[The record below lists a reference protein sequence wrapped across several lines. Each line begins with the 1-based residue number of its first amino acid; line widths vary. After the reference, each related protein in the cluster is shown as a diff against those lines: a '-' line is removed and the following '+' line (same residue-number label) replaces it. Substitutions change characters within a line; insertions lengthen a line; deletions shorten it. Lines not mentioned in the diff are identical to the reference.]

1 MVHIYDASTGAL
13 IRNLEAKSL
22 VSPDG
27 KPAKASH
34 ISIVESLAISP
45 DGKLLASGSFQE
57 IRIWDAATGAE
68 VKRIDGFADRVV
80 ALTFSPDNKLL
91 ATAGGA
97 ATEDGEVKIFDVAT
111 GKQLLDIKGAH
122 SDTAFGV
129 SFSPDGKM
137 LASCG
142 ADKFVKIFEVP
153 SGKPVK
159 SFEGHTHHVMDVAW
173 KNDGKF
179 LASAGADNA
188 IKVWDFEKGEQS
200 RTIAGHTKQISR
212 LQFVGVTPQFITC
225 SGDKSMRIWNVD
237 TGGAVKTFANSEDFL
252 YALAASADGTMI
264 ASGGEAGVIYT
275 YNSATGALIKK
286 LGPTGAIEP
295 EKAPLK
301 K

>member
-1 MVHIYDASTGAL
+1 
-13 IRNLEAKSL
+13 
-22 VSPDG
+22 
-27 KPAKASH
+27 
-34 ISIVESLAISP
+34 
-45 DGKLLASGSFQE
+45 
-57 IRIWDAATGAE
+57 
-68 VKRIDGFADRVV
+68 
-80 ALTFSPDNKLL
+80 
-91 ATAGGA
+91 
-97 ATEDGEVKIFDVAT
+97 
-111 GKQLLDIKGAH
+111 
-122 SDTAFGV
+122 
-129 SFSPDGKM
+129 
-137 LASCG
+137 
-142 ADKFVKIFEVP
+142 
-153 SGKPVK
+153 
-159 SFEGHTHHVMDVAW
+159 MDVGW

-275 YNSATGALIKK
+275 YNSATGTLIKK